1 MAKTEVNVSLTSYK
15 ALKFGFDL
23 LLLLLFFLDAL
34 IIFFNVIF
42 FSKQGLGQNLV
53 LDDVVV

>member
-1 MAKTEVNVSLTSYK
+1 MSLTSYK